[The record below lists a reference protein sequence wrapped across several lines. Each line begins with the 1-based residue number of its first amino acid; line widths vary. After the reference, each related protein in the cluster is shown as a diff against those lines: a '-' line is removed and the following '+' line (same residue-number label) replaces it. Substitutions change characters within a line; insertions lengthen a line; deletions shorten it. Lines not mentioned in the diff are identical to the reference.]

1 MKKWI
6 AHLAVAF
13 ALATMLI
20 GGHQAFTTRTAADCA
35 PLICQ
40 SLNEWW
46 DWALWMYYGCQRPP
60 CEIGG

>member
-1 MKKWI
+1 MRRWTMSVELSTLLALGLI
-6 AHLAVAF
+6 A
-13 ALATMLI
+13 
-20 GGHQAFTTRTAADCA
+20 GHRTFTVQTAADCA

-46 DWALWMYYGCQRPP
+46 DWPLWAYYGCQRPP